1 MEVRAVSDS
10 SWSSYLGLLLA
21 ALLTWLDGGTISTA
35 LPTITAE
42 LDLGPAYV
50 WVANSYFLTM
60 AAFQPRINQL
70 SDLWGRRWIFF
81 VTVALFVLGS

>member
-50 WVANSYFLTM
+50 WVA
-60 AAFQPRINQL
+60 I
-70 SDLWGRRWIFF
+70 
-81 VTVALFVLGS
+81 